1 MKCAN
6 ETQRAHT
13 KVNKTRTPTPKT
25 NEQWFQQHQ
34 ETPQKI
40 LWKVN
45 ITFSSLK
52 FIVSHTTDYDP
63 SWTENKHRGAK
74 NIAWISSHFFESFPA
89 VEAVL
94 WRHHYPKTG

>member
-52 FIVSHTTDYDP
+52 FIVSHTTDYDS
-63 SWTENKHRGAK
+63 SWTENKHRGAE
-74 NIAWISSHFFESFPA
+74 NISWISSDFFESFPA
-89 VEAVL
+89 VQAVL

>member
-6 ETQRAHT
+6 ETQPKSNVPFCT
-13 KVNKTRTPTPKT
+13 KWRNTKMNKTHTPTPKT

-34 ETPQKI
+34 ETLKKI
-40 LWKVN
+40 LLKVN

-63 SWTENKHRGAK
+63 SWTENKHRGAE
-74 NIAWISSHFFESFPA
+74 NIA
-89 VEAVL
+89 
-94 WRHHYPKTG
+94 

>member
-63 SWTENKHRGAK
+63 SWTENKHRGAE
-74 NIAWISSHFFESFPA
+74 NISWISSDFFESFPA

>member
-1 MKCAN
+1 MKYAN
-6 ETQRAHT
+6 ETQRART
-13 KVNKTRTPTPKT
+13 KVNKTQTPTPKT
-25 NEQWFQQHQ
+25 SEQWFQQHQ

-40 LWKVN
+40 LLKVN

-63 SWTENKHRGAK
+63 SWTENKHRGAE
-74 NIAWISSHFFESFPA
+74 NIAWISSDFFESFPA
-89 VEAVL
+89 VKAVQ

>member
-63 SWTENKHRGAK
+63 SWTENKHRGAE
-74 NIAWISSHFFESFPA
+74 NISWISSDFFESFPA
-89 VEAVL
+89 VKAVQ

>member
-63 SWTENKHRGAK
+63 SWTESKHRGAE
-74 NIAWISSHFFESFPA
+74 NISWISSDFFESFPA
-89 VEAVL
+89 VQAVL

>member
-13 KVNKTRTPTPKT
+13 KVNKTRTPPPKT

-63 SWTENKHRGAK
+63 SWTENKHRGAE
-74 NIAWISSHFFESFPA
+74 NISWISSDFFESFPA
-89 VEAVL
+89 VQAVL